1 MSTAPRITPLV
12 RQRLETVAARKNR
25 KTRERAATK
34 ESVMLSQ
41 IATVT
46 AEAVVVL
53 EMLLGAALL
62 LLWVALEVIG
72 YAGLLF
78 HVARTQ
84 RWLAAY
90 APSKPVRDIRWGVTV
105 RAAGLRRN

>member
-1 MSTAPRITPLV
+1 
-12 RQRLETVAARKNR
+12 
-25 KTRERAATK
+25 
-34 ESVMLSQ
+34 MLSQ

-84 RWLAAY
+84 RWFAVL
-90 APSKPVRDIRWGVTV
+90 APSKPARDIRWGVTV
-105 RAAGLRRN
+105 RAAGLRRNLELGIRNSCRNSASIPNS